1 MQYVR
6 FEVREGVGTLT
17 LDNAAVRN
25 ALNRDMSAEIREVV
39 RGIKAGDEVR
49 ALVITG
55 AGGHF
60 CAGGDLRS
68 VGGPPRDNHA
78 WRAGLQRSH
87 EGLQDL
93 LTLDRPVISAVDG
106 VAFGAGLGLA
116 LLADFVLATPRA
128 RFCAAFIRIGLVPDY
143 GLFYTLPRFVGK
155 QRAKE
160 LAMSGREVGGEEAL
174 RLGLAMELHAPERLL
189 ERAQAI
195 AASLAQAS
203 PTALSLI
210 KRVMASADDLATRL
224 ELEADAQA
232 LAAGTQSH
240 RDAVQDFLEKR
251 PARYRW
257 PE

>member
-6 FEVREGVGTLT
+6 FETHDGVGTLT
-17 LDNAAVRN
+17 LDNSATRN

-68 VGGPPRDNHA
+68 VGGPPRDGQA
-78 WRAGLQRSH
+78 WRDGLQRSH

-93 LTLDRPVISAVDG
+93 LTLNRPVIAAVDG

-174 RLGLAMELHAPERLL
+174 RLGLAMELHAPEHLL

-203 PTALSLI
+203 PMALGMI
-210 KRVMASADDLATRL
+210 KRIMASADDLGTRL

-232 LAAGTQSH
+232 LAAGTQAH

-251 PARYRW
+251 PARFRW
-257 PE
+257 PD